1 MRQLLNEVAEQT
13 GKNEEFNHRFF
24 HRVRDMV
31 QADDQDAILREKIP
45 IKLLRLTAATQNGF
59 VLTDF
64 PNTVNQAELLEE
76 YKGGMN
82 AFVHLTLPDETLVDI
97 EESKIKCNDCGRK
110 YYKNDIIDEAHGIR
124 IEKFMP
130 ENNTCDDCGSQNFS
144 VGSDPV
150 IFERQL
156 EAYKAQKGDLLAFY
170 NHFGLLVDFEVR
182 HGYQDYEK
190 LKRAI
195 QFNLKH

>member
-124 IEKFMP
+124 IDKFMP

-144 VGSDPV
+144 VSSDPV

>member
-13 GKNEEFNHRFF
+13 GKDEEFNHRFF

>member
-31 QADDQDAILREKIP
+31 RADDQDAILREKIP

-124 IEKFMP
+124 IDKFMP

>member
-124 IEKFMP
+124 IDKFMP

>member
-31 QADDQDAILREKIP
+31 QADEQDAILREKIP